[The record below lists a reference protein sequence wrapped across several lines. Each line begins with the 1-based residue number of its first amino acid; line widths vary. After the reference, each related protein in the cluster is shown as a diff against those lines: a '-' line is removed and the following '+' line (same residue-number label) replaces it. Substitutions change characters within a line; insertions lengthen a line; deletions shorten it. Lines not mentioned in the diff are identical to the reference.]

1 MRQDELL
8 IKVIDI
14 LEKVDMK
21 IENNNTQLIKHISE
35 KTDKIE
41 SQISNFVTKEDCNIK
56 AKENI
61 SIRKFT
67 ALSLMFGT
75 IGGSLIGLIDK
86 LKKLIEV
93 ILKG

>member
-1 MRQDELL
+1 MVQDELL
-8 IKVIDI
+8 IKIIELV
-14 LEKVDMK
+14 EKVDMK

-41 SQISNFVTKEDCNIK
+41 IQISNFVTKEDCNIK
-56 AKENI
+56 SKENI

-67 ALSLMFGT
+67 ALGIMFGA
-75 IGGSLIGLIDK
+75 IGGSLISLIDK

>member
-1 MRQDELL
+1 MNNRDLL
-8 IKVIDI
+8 INIVN
-14 LEKVDMK
+14 L
-21 IENNNTQLIKHISE
+21 IENVNSKIDDNNSHLIKHISE

-56 AKENI
+56 SKENI

-67 ALSLMFGT
+67 ALGIMFGA